1 MTSPAREAPVRPRR
15 RLRPKTRKYVLV
27 VHVIVSVGALGLY
40 LALLTP
46 AITGLTTGDLET
58 LRAAYLAMGIFSDTL
73 IIPINLAVLIT
84 GLVLS
89 LGTQWG
95 LLRYYWV
102 LTKFL
107 LTLGLA
113 TASIFGLRARIADAI
128 GNLSSIPTRASDVGA
143 VGTLLVI
150 LLPIAVLNYATTTVL
165 SI

>member
-1 MTSPAREAPVRPRR
+1 
-15 RLRPKTRKYVLV
+15 
-27 VHVIVSVGALGLY
+27 
-40 LALLTP
+40 
-46 AITGLTTGDLET
+46 
-58 LRAAYLAMGIFSDTL
+58 MGIFSDTL